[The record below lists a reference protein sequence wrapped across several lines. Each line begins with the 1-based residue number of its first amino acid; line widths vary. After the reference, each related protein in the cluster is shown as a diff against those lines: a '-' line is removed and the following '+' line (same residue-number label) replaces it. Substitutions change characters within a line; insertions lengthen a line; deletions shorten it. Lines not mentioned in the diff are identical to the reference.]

1 MHSVI
6 PRERANGSNAHS
18 LLRIAFYVR
27 VSSEEQTERATA
39 KNQLD
44 FLRKKYQPN
53 FEPDSL
59 EPMEFVGAFVDDGE
73 SGAKPLPDRPAGRK
87 LLDLVRAR
95 GVDVV
100 VAYRLDRLGRKLT
113 VLLDAHEELERHG
126 VAILS
131 ATEPFDTRT
140 PIGQFLFQ
148 LLGSMAQL
156 ERETI
161 RERFTMGRDRHA
173 REGKFI
179 NGAVPIGY
187 DLDESRTG
195 LVPSERTIPQ
205 LGDITE
211 ADLVRMIFD
220 RAAAGEGAAKLTLWL
235 RSMGVP
241 STRRFIRRPTSKR
254 GSGETQH
261 VYAEWNAAR
270 VQDLIHSTIYYGKR
284 TLNYK
289 SATVHQEWPAL
300 VTREKWDA
308 AQVTLRD
315 HVSNFNAGQNEG
327 YVYLLTGRVFCTVCG
342 GRMAG
347 NYRRPDKRFKGTAT
361 RLYYGCAS
369 AKTSKAQRRPG
380 ACQSAKN
387 HDGYALEAMVLDA
400 IDEYVANPDAALK
413 ILRDQAR
420 ARQGDSVQQE
430 AQAKGLR
437 LRLADYERGKQ
448 DLLTMVSRG
457 EISREDYLA
466 QVAARADEANAIR
479 HELELVEAQDAYGAV
494 VETRLLES
502 VRVLHELRD
511 QWAAAR
517 AADDRVALRTMVQ
530 STLRE
535 IRLTPEGEAHI
546 VFAFTPPASRENNAT
561 HYEHLFRDESV
572 GRPVDLTGLLDLR
585 LERSLAKPA

>member
-1 MHSVI
+1 MVKPHVATLRS
-6 PRERANGSNAHS
+6 SNLLPQG

-27 VSSEEQTERATA
+27 VSTEEQTERATA
-39 KNQLD
+39 KNQVE

-53 FEPDSL
+53 FEDDSL
-59 EPMEFVGAFVDDGE
+59 EPMQFVGAFVDDGQ
-73 SGAKPLPDRPAGRK
+73 SGATPLPDRPEGRR

-100 VAYRLDRLGRKLT
+100 VVYRLDRLGRRLT
-113 VLLDAHEELERHG
+113 VLLDAHEELERYG

-148 LLGSMAQL
+148 LLGSIAQL

-187 DLDESRTG
+187 DLDADRCHPVESR
-195 LVPSERTIPQ
+195 RRIPQ
-205 LGDITE
+205 LDCTE
-211 ADLVRMIFD
+211 ADLVRMIFK
-220 RAAAGEGAAKLTLWL
+220 RAADGEGAAGLTLWL

-241 STRRFIRRPTSKR
+241 SIRRFIRRDGKER
-254 GSGETQH
+254 EQ
-261 VYAEWNAAR
+261 VYPEWNASR
-270 VQDLIHSTIYYGKR
+270 MQDIIHSTVYYGER
-284 TLNYK
+284 RLNYK
-289 SATVHQEWPAL
+289 AAVVRQEWPAL
-300 VTREKWDA
+300 VERETWDR
-308 AQVTLRD
+308 AQLTLRN
-315 HVSNFNAGQNEG
+315 HVSNFNTGQKDG
-327 YVYLLTGRVFCTVCG
+327 YIYLLTGRVFCTACG

-347 NYRRPDKRFKGTAT
+347 NYRRPDKRFNGTAT

-369 AKTSKAQRRPG
+369 AKASRAQRRPG

-387 HDGYALEAMVLDA
+387 HDGYALEAMVLEA
-400 IDEYVANPDAALK
+400 IDEYVANPEAALK

-420 ARQGDSVQQE
+420 ERQGDSVQQD
-430 AQAKGLR
+430 ARAKALR
-437 LRLADYERGKQ
+437 LRLADYERAKQ
-448 DLLTMVSRG
+448 TLLTMVGRG
-457 EISREDYLA
+457 EITREDYLE
-466 QVAARADEANAIR
+466 QVAARADEASAIR
-479 HELELVEAQDAYGAV
+479 HELDLVEAQDAYGAII
-494 VETRLLES
+494 ETRLLES

-517 AADDRVALRTMVQ
+517 AADDRVALRALVQ

-535 IRLTPEGEAHI
+535 IRLSPEGEAHI
-546 VFAFTPPASRENNAT
+546 VFTFTPPASRENNSS
-561 HYEHLFRDESV
+561 HYEHLYGNAAV
-572 GRPVDLTGLLDLR
+572 GLTAVIDFAGLFDLR
-585 LERSLAKPA
+585 LDRSVARSA